1 MKRIFT
7 KKNLKEFF
15 FINIGV
21 FLMAA
26 AYSLLLDPNDIVIG
40 GVGGI
45 ATILKDITGKSSS
58 LFILILNGALLL
70 LALIFVDKSFFLKTI
85 YASLIY
91 PVYSYLCEILYKN
104 ILIDSLPNIL
114 KFKMDNPNLDTNI
127 ASAGAYLVVVIFGA
141 VITGF
146 GLGLAIRNGSSTGG
160 VDIIQKMLL
169 KYCKIPF
176 SISLIMIDGS
186 IVFASGIHFHNV
198 FVILYGAIFIFI
210 SGYVMDSIIFSGFN
224 ARCVNIVTT
233 KPEEIKEQI
242 FKILGRG
249 ITIVAAKG
257 GYTGDD
263 KTILVCV
270 MHNQEF
276 YKMKEI
282 IKNIDAKAF
291 IYVTRAS
298 EVHGEG
304 FSPEI
309 VGPNENNKWS

>member
-1 MKRIFT
+1 MKKLFT

-26 AYSLLLDPNDIVIG
+26 AYSLLLDPNNIVIG

-45 ATILKDITGKSSS
+45 ATIMKDITGISSS
-58 LFILILNGALLL
+58 LFIFILNGVLLIV
-70 LALIFVDKSFFLKTI
+70 ALIFVDRSFFLKTI

-91 PVYSYLCEILYKN
+91 PVYSYLCELLYKN
-104 ILIDSLPNIL
+104 FLSSSLPNIL
-114 KFKMDNPNLDTNI
+114 KFQIDNPNLDTNI

-160 VDIIQKMLL
+160 VDIIQKILL

-176 SISLIMIDGS
+176 SVSLIIIDGS
-186 IVFASGIHFHNV
+186 IVFASGIYFHNA
-198 FVILYGAIFIFI
+198 FVILYGAIFIFV

-257 GYTGDD
+257 GYTGND

-282 IKNIDAKAF
+282 IRSIDEKAF
-291 IYVTRAS
+291 IYITRAS

-309 VGPNENNKWS
+309 VGSDENTK

>member
-1 MKRIFT
+1 MKKLFT

-26 AYSLLLDPNDIVIG
+26 AYSLLLDPNNIVIG

-45 ATILKDITGKSSS
+45 ATIMKDITGISSS
-58 LFILILNGALLL
+58 LFIFILNGVLLIV
-70 LALIFVDKSFFLKTI
+70 ALIFVDRSFFLKTI

-91 PVYSYLCEILYKN
+91 PVYSYLCELLYKN
-104 ILIDSLPNIL
+104 FLSSSLPNIL
-114 KFKMDNPNLDTNI
+114 KFQIDNPNLDTNI

-160 VDIIQKMLL
+160 VDIIQKILL

-176 SISLIMIDGS
+176 SVSLIIIDGS
-186 IVFASGIHFHNV
+186 IVFASGIYFHNA
-198 FVILYGAIFIFI
+198 FVILYGAIFIFV

-257 GYTGDD
+257 GYTGND

-282 IKNIDAKAF
+282 IRSIDEKAF
-291 IYVTRAS
+291 IYITRAS

-309 VGPNENNKWS
+309 AGSDENTK